1 MKLPTEKRKATRKN
15 PKFLILFGKPK
26 CGKTTILGGLDDNLI
41 IDLEQGSSF
50 VDALA
55 IEVNNLNELKELKEE
70 LTKGEIKYK
79 RITID
84 TATKLEELILP
95 LAADKYR
102 ETPMGKNYKGSDIR
116 KLPNGSGYLY
126 IREAFKEVIEVFGKF
141 TDTLILSGHTK
152 DKLINKAGKELSENQ
167 LDLSGKLS
175 SIISAQADALGFVY
189 RKENQTI
196 INFNGG
202 GDSIVEA
209 RPQHLRGKEIVI
221 AESDEEG
228 NMTYF
233 WDKIFLNE

>member
-102 ETPMGKNYKGSDIR
+102 ET
-116 KLPNGSGYLY
+116 
-126 IREAFKEVIEVFGKF
+126 
-141 TDTLILSGHTK
+141 
-152 DKLINKAGKELSENQ
+152 
-167 LDLSGKLS
+167 
-175 SIISAQADALGFVY
+175 
-189 RKENQTI
+189 
-196 INFNGG
+196 
-202 GDSIVEA
+202 
-209 RPQHLRGKEIVI
+209 
-221 AESDEEG
+221 
-228 NMTYF
+228 
-233 WDKIFLNE
+233 